1 MPWAALQPRL
11 PLSRL
16 RVLRDLFMKARSRYD
31 YPKSRERLLRNLA
44 AYSII
49 LGLKRSGDHLSL
61 RHGRRSEGGG
71 ILCKSARLP
80 KKDKAMDASEA
91 YLSHKVL
98 DAEHQGQIDLL
109 LQVEN
114 EFSGAANPARLAFLL
129 DRLIEFTDIHFM
141 SEQVL
146 MRERAYPGLPAH
158 EEEHSQLIEH
168 MRSFQRR
175 VEAEGRRL
183 TADQVSGLR
192 GWVLHH
198 IQTKD
203 AAFARYL
210 GRDA

>member
-1 MPWAALQPRL
+1 
-11 PLSRL
+11 
-16 RVLRDLFMKARSRYD
+16 
-31 YPKSRERLLRNLA
+31 
-44 AYSII
+44 
-49 LGLKRSGDHLSL
+49 LKRSGDHLSL
-61 RHGRRSEGGG
+61 RQGRRSEGGG

-80 KKDKAMDASEA
+80 KKDKAMDAGSEA

-109 LQVEN
+109 LQVEK

-168 MRSFQRR
+168 MRSFQRS

-183 TADQVSGLR
+183 TADHVSGLR

-203 AAFARYL
+203 VAFARYL